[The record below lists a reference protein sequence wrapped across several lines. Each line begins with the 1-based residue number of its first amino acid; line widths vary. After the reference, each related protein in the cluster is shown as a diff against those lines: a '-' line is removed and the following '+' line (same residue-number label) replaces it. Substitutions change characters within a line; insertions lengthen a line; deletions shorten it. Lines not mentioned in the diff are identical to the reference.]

1 MLLCFFWLTAY
12 TTALT
17 QGFGCSL
24 PLLLQHWEW
33 LLFLF
38 SLDTSALLFYKR
50 HSGSLS
56 QCQVDGHT
64 LYSRFGIESE
74 EKESLG
80 QMSLS
85 TWQFK
90 KCVKNSA
97 RACTH
102 TYTQLELRP
111 EPQKWPSQKKKKK
124 EEEEKKELASYLTS
138 LCHNSVSY
146 LALTIS
152 SMSFFRGGV

>member
-1 MLLCFFWLTAY
+1 MLLCFSWLTAY

-17 QGFGCSL
+17 QGFGCPP
-24 PLLLQHWEW
+24 PLLLQPWEW

-38 SLDTSALLFYKR
+38 SLDTSAIFFYKR

-64 LYSRFGIESE
+64 LYSHFGIESE

-102 TYTQLELRP
+102 IHTAGIMTGTSELAF
-111 EPQKWPSQKKKKK
+111 SKKKKK
-124 EEEEKKELASYLTS
+124 KKNRKKRKNWPPISHLFA
-138 LCHNSVSY
+138 
-146 LALTIS
+146 TIL
-152 SMSFFRGGV
+152 FLI